1 MYCLHWWVY
10 EIDNGVSLL
19 VCINGGNHCSFLCH
33 SFWILSRLIQWN
45 GAGTWSR
52 GGGWLPERCCTSWR
66 KLAIQCCG
74 YTRHCKW
81 VHSNCFCLVWHSVLW
96 PITGEGASFDYT
108 VNTNL
113 VRALFRRPDPPD
125 NVVFTF
131 RVDAIAQEPNET
143 LTLELVPTATTTMP
157 TGDAV
162 FFRNTL
168 NMNIIDSDS
177 KILLNKLPHLLI
189 H

>member
-1 MYCLHWWVY
+1 M
-10 EIDNGVSLL
+10 
-19 VCINGGNHCSFLCH
+19 
-33 SFWILSRLIQWN
+33 
-45 GAGTWSR
+45 
-52 GGGWLPERCCTSWR
+52 
-66 KLAIQCCG
+66 
-74 YTRHCKW
+74 
-81 VHSNCFCLVWHSVLW
+81 
-96 PITGEGASFDYT
+96 
-108 VNTNL
+108 
-113 VRALFRRPDPPD
+113 RALFRRPDPPD